1 MIKIML
7 ADDQTLLRDGLKTI
21 INFQEDME
29 VTEQASNGR
38 EAVDTALAAK
48 PDVILMDIRMP
59 EMDGVEAVRIIKDEN
74 PDIKIIMLTT
84 FDDDDYVVDAIYY
97 GAEGYLLKDID
108 TEKLLGFIRDVSRGE
123 TVLPSNI
130 AAKLAKKIK
139 MERSTSENV
148 TLNAGELTNREKEI
162 GLLLAEGL
170 TNSEISQKL
179 YLSNGTVKNYIS
191 SIYSKFNT
199 SNRTKVGLM
208 IKEMADQ

>member
-7 ADDQTLLRDGLKTI
+7 ADDQNLLRDGLKTI
-21 INFQEDME
+21 IDFQDDME
-29 VTEQASNGR
+29 VTLQASNGR
-38 EAVDTALAAK
+38 EAVDTALSSP

-59 EMDGVEAVRIIKDEN
+59 EISGVEATRIIKEEN
-74 PDIKIIMLTT
+74 PDIKVIMLTT

-97 GAEGYLLKDID
+97 GAEGYLLKDIE
-108 TEKLLGFIRDVSRGE
+108 TEKLLGFIRDVARGE
-123 TVLPSNI
+123 TVLPSKI
-130 AAKLAKKIK
+130 AAKLAKKIRK
-139 MERSTSENV
+139 ERFPTRNSNLHIE
-148 TLNAGELTNREKEI
+148 ELTEREKDI

-170 TNSEISQKL
+170 TNSEISQRL

-208 IKEMADQ
+208 IKEMTNQ